1 VQSGSEATACMS
13 VSASQAV
20 CGSSSSS

>member
-1 VQSGSEATACMS
+1 VQPGSEATACMS